1 MPFLIFIFG
10 YLWFFVFAFWV
21 YDMKTMRQKLMTVG
35 TIWAVDIVAL
45 IVFAGFLEWI

>member
-21 YDMKTMRQKLMTVG
+21 HDMKTMRQKLLTVV
-35 TIWAVDIVAL
+35 TIWAVDIIAL
-45 IVFAGFLEWI
+45 IVFISLRWI